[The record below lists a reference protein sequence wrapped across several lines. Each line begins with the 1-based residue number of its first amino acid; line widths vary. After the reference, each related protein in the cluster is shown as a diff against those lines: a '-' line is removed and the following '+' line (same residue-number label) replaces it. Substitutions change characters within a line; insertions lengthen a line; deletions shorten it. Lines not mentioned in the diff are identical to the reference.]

1 MAVKYNL
8 PLATVI
14 YIGYIIQYKV
24 PGDIV
29 SDIIVVEGLVK
40 KYGEKAA
47 IDGLDLRVKDGEVFG
62 FLGPNGAGKTTTVR
76 VISTL
81 IEYSEGKV
89 WVGGNDIRKKSR
101 EAKRLM
107 GVIQQH
113 ISLDKDLTV
122 RENMMHHAMM
132 HKIPSSERRER
143 IERLSKHVGL
153 EEYMDRSIDSLSGG
167 WKKRAAIV
175 CSLIHEPKILFLD
188 EPTVGLDI
196 QARRMLWDLIRKLN
210 ENGTTIFLTSH
221 YIEEIEAL
229 CDRVGI
235 IDHGKLIALGT
246 PNDLCNKIGS
256 TAVEYYGRDNKTFY
270 RYFASRPE
278 ANEFASTLDESNTVM
293 IRNTSLEDCFVELTG
308 KTVEGS
314 E

>member
-1 MAVKYNL
+1 MTFL
-8 PLATVI
+8 S
-14 YIGYIIQYKV
+14 
-24 PGDIV
+24 DIV
-29 SDIIVVEGLVK
+29 VVKGLVK
-40 KYGEKAA
+40 RYGNQAA
-47 IDGLDLRVKDGEVFG
+47 IDGLDLSIREGEVFG

-81 IEYSEGKV
+81 TDFCEGEV
-89 WVGGNDIRKKSR
+89 TVGGYDIIKNPK

-132 HKIPSSERRER
+132 HKIPPEERKKR
-143 IERLSKHVGL
+143 IAELVSYVGL
-153 EEYMDRSIDSLSGG
+153 EEYMDREIDSLSGG

-175 CSLIHEPKILFLD
+175 CSLLHEPKVLFLD

-196 QARRMLWDLIRKLN
+196 QARRLLWDLIRKLN
-210 ENGTTIFLTSH
+210 DRGTTIFLTSH

-229 CDRVGI
+229 CDTVGI
-235 IDHGKLIALGT
+235 IDKGKLIALGT
-246 PNDLCNKIGS
+246 PADLCNRVGS
-256 TAVEYYGRDNKTFY
+256 TAVEYHDSNYVTEY
-270 RYFASRPE
+270 RYFHSRSE
-278 ANEFASTLDESNTVM
+278 ANDFASTLGNDTVL

-308 KTVEGS
+308 KKVGGD
-314 E
+314 